1 TREHLRASPARARTR
16 RYQVPGHGGK
26 DLGPP
31 RPPAESRT
39 TTTLR
44 PSAGY
49 RLISSVPLSWDS
61 DPGFDPGFGRGEH
74 EAFHFTGSDRVFQ
87 GGTAEQVG
95 AFGIDHPYAS
105 LSPST

>member
-49 RLISSVPLSWDS
+49 RLISSVPLSRAPTIS
-61 DPGFDPGFGRGEH
+61 RIPFNFLRPLILLLIFRKHKLYQILMFLGTHRIFG
-74 EAFHFTGSDRVFQ
+74 
-87 GGTAEQVG
+87 
-95 AFGIDHPYAS
+95 P
-105 LSPST
+105 